1 MKQFIKRILQRK
13 EEKSDLIKAKDIST
27 APLTNLAM
35 INERENGP
43 TVEPRQFMI
52 GSGQSIGMKRDHNE
66 DSLFTLS
73 ITIGNST
80 GNQPMGLFIIADG
93 MGGHHHGEIASNIA
107 IRIVASS
114 IINKLNPAIA
124 NTTEALDEP
133 LQEILQDA
141 VMEAQSAINKISPGS
156 GTTLTAVLGLDQQM
170 TIAHIGDSRA
180 YTLHPEGRI
189 TAITRDH
196 SVARRLEELGQIS
209 SMEAKNHPQRNVL
222 YRSLGISEDLEVDIF
237 TEPFPNPG
245 YLMLCSDGLWGE
257 IPDDEIY
264 RIVYSNRSLEIACLE
279 LVKAANEAG
288 GPDNISVILVQLTH

>member
-93 MGGHHHGEIASNIA
+93 MGGHHH
-107 IRIVASS
+107 
-114 IINKLNPAIA
+114 
-124 NTTEALDEP
+124 
-133 LQEILQDA
+133 
-141 VMEAQSAINKISPGS
+141 
-156 GTTLTAVLGLDQQM
+156 
-170 TIAHIGDSRA
+170 
-180 YTLHPEGRI
+180 
-189 TAITRDH
+189 
-196 SVARRLEELGQIS
+196 
-209 SMEAKNHPQRNVL
+209 
-222 YRSLGISEDLEVDIF
+222 
-237 TEPFPNPG
+237 
-245 YLMLCSDGLWGE
+245 W
-257 IPDDEIY
+257 
-264 RIVYSNRSLEIACLE
+264 
-279 LVKAANEAG
+279 
-288 GPDNISVILVQLTH
+288 